1 MTYSIT
7 TRPAT
12 PADAPDLAQLNSL
25 FNDSHDTP
33 EQLAAR
39 LSHPSR
45 VETPILAEINGRI
58 VGFAALR
65 LVPSVFYATP
75 HAELTELFVEEP
87 YRRYGVGRVLVA
99 HVERLAREGGADEL
113 FVATDPANMPAL
125 ALYHTLGFED
135 YDLSL
140 CKTLP
145 GSKPPTGS
153 EPAGG

>member
-1 MTYSIT
+1 MNHPIT
-7 TRPAT
+7 TRIAT
-12 PADAPDLAQLNSL
+12 PADAPDLARLNSL

-39 LSHPSR
+39 LAAPNR
-45 VETPILAEINGRI
+45 VETPVLAEINGRI
-58 VGFAALR
+58 IGFAALR
-65 LVPSVFYATP
+65 LVPSVFYATL

-87 YRRYGVGRVLVA
+87 YRRYGVGRILVA

-140 CKTLP
+140 CKALP
-145 GSKPPTGS
+145 GSKPPAGS